1 MPMINEK
8 KKTDKDAN
16 KDHNISTSVIT
27 IDSVTTITMVV
38 IVMILPIEIIEIMVL
53 IMEIIYC

>member
-8 KKTDKDAN
+8 KNRDKDAN
-16 KDHNISTSVIT
+16 KDHNSTSVIT
-27 IDSVTTITMVV
+27 TDSVTTITMVV
-38 IVMILPIEIIEIMVL
+38 IVMILTIEIIEIMVL